1 MRTTFVSNGLE
12 ERPQGFYERK
22 PFVLFIAK
30 DESEVWNME
39 QVLVDEHRFLY
50 AVTSEWKQVELS
62 LHSQIPIVI
71 VLLHK
76 DGEQVDPVIDAMI
89 RQYCEYYKV
98 SVVVCNRER
107 TVEQPRL
114 FNYSFANP
122 YDKKDLI
129 ELVKKLIQLRS
140 TSYIDLETGLLNQL
154 FFERVYKWQLAACK
168 RTKVPF
174 SLVFLSLHSYDE
186 WKVLYDSLTLRE
198 IKEEW
203 IDQIQEKVRDSDF
216 VFSFGQENEVILLLP
231 YTGGEEARSFLN
243 RLENDSKPLRV
254 SHDDT
259 ESSVDLQI
267 SGVIVEI
274 RQSSAEH
281 IEVTRKAREMMASIE
296 VSSVAT
302 IEDYVKKEVE
312 PIKVTIIEP
321 DDVFR
326 HVLVNLMN
334 RLEMEGFEFVIK
346 DFEDGQ
352 SFLDS
357 DYYQSAHTHIVIL
370 NDILPQRSG
379 LELVYELR
387 GMPNTNKYLIT
398 MLSTRRAEEDMIYAF
413 ESGVDEYIVKPFTI
427 HLLEAKIKRLIRRY
441 R

>member
-30 DESEVWNME
+30 DENIVSNME
-39 QVLVDEHRFLY
+39 QMLVDEHRFLY
-50 AVTSEWKQVELS
+50 SVTSEWKQVELS

-76 DGEQVDPVIDAMI
+76 DGETVDPVIDGMI
-89 RQYCEYYKV
+89 RQFCEYFKV
-98 SVVVCNRER
+98 SVVLCNREMA
-107 TVEQPRL
+107 VEQTRL
-114 FNYSFANP
+114 PHSFFANP
-122 YDKKDLI
+122 YDRKGLI
-129 ELVKKLIQLRS
+129 ELVRKLIQLRS
-140 TSYIDLETGLLNQL
+140 ISYIDLETGLLNQL

-174 SLVFLSLHSYDE
+174 SLVFLSLSSYRE
-186 WKVLYDSLTLRE
+186 WKDTYGLLTLRK

-231 YTGGEEARSFLN
+231 YTGEEEARSFLK
-243 RLENDSKPLRV
+243 RFENDGKQLRV
-254 SHDDT
+254 SHDET
-259 ESSVDLQI
+259 ELSVDLHL
-267 SGVIVEI
+267 SGVVVEI
-274 RQSSAEH
+274 RQSSVEH
-281 IEVTRKAREMMASIE
+281 IEVTRKAREMMASLD
-296 VSSVAT
+296 VSSVVT
-302 IEDYVKKEVE
+302 VDDYLKKEIE

-321 DDVFR
+321 DEVFR

-334 RLEMEGFEFVIK
+334 RLEMDGFEFQIK

-352 SFLDS
+352 SFLES

-370 NDILPQRSG
+370 NDILPHRSG

-387 GMPNTNKYLIT
+387 GKPNTNKYLIT

-427 HLLEAKIKRLIRRY
+427 HLLEAKIKRLLRRY